1 LAFVGDGVRMTPT
14 AVLLVDDHPLFRQG
28 LRTLLESESDLV
40 VSGEASSARQA
51 YELADARHPD
61 LIVLDVSL
69 PGVDGVAAAR
79 ELKRRLPETR
89 ILILSMYRERHMVA
103 QALASG
109 ANGYALKRQTPE
121 QVLGAIRS
129 VVRGDRYL
137 APELGPVEESADQS
151 GPLDAL
157 STREREVFE
166 LLVRGFSNPR
176 AAKELCISVKTVET
190 HRTHIHHKLGVHSVA
205 ELMRFA
211 AMNDLL
217 RV

>member
-1 LAFVGDGVRMTPT
+1 
-14 AVLLVDDHPLFRQG
+14 
-28 LRTLLESESDLV
+28 LRTLLENEGDLV

-51 YELADARHPD
+51 YELADAKHPD

-79 ELKRRLPETR
+79 ELKRRLPEAR
-89 ILILSMYRERHMVA
+89 ILMLSMYRERHMVA

-109 ANGYALKRQTPE
+109 ANGYALKRQPPE
-121 QVLGAIRS
+121 QVLSAIRS
-129 VVRGDRYL
+129 VARGDRYL
-137 APELGPVEESADQS
+137 APELGPVEEKDEHT
-151 GPLDAL
+151 GPLDPL
-157 STREREVFE
+157 SPREREVFQ